1 MLMPT
6 TTHTCTIDAAA
17 AAPVARSP
25 QTLGNERSLG
35 FGRALA
41 GGRMR

>member
-1 MLMPT
+1 MTPMT
-6 TTHTCTIDAAA
+6 TTSTIDAAA
-17 AAPVARSP
+17 AAPVAWSP
-25 QTLGNERSLG
+25 QALGNERSSG